1 VDLINPKSKV
11 TGTTPEK
18 RKSKHIF
25 IDLPKIQ
32 PLHEQWFERAAEKG
46 QWTANSIQ
54 FTSALLKEG
63 LKGRCITRD
72 LKWGTPIPLEEYK
85 EKVFYVWFD
94 APIGYLS
101 ITANYAQN
109 EWEKWWK
116 NPENV
121 QLYQFMGKDNITFH
135 SVIFPCSLLGTKD
148 PYTMLHHIST
158 TEFLNYELDEKTG
171 KPKKFSK
178 SRSTGV
184 FGDDAMRTGIP
195 SEVWRYYLL
204 VNRPEQQDTVFL
216 WNDFL
221 AKNNSELLA
230 NLGNFSNRLLKFLAS
245 ATFGGKV
252 PAAGAD
258 EHPEDKKFVGSL
270 YAKYEEYRDL
280 MELVKIKDGL
290 RVCMAFSSLC
300 NLYIQDN
307 KPWDLAKTD
316 ARRCG
321 QVVKTGLCALR
332 LLCAMLEPFIPSF
345 SAKVYEQMRLLN
357 EKGERSERDETLL
370 AFVNGHPERI
380 RDLVPSGHQ
389 IGEPAPIFR
398 EIKPEEVEQWKKAF
412 GGRDEVVAAK

>member
-1 VDLINPKSKV
+1 M
-11 TGTTPEK
+11 
-18 RKSKHIF
+18 RKSKHVF

-158 TEFLNYELDEKTG
+158 TEFLNYEIDEKTG

-245 ATFGGKV
+245 ATFGGKI
-252 PAAGAD
+252 PTANAD
-258 EHPEDKKFVGSL
+258 EHIDDKKFIGAL

-280 MELVKIKDGL
+280 LEQVKIKDGL

-300 NLYIQDN
+300 NQYIQDN

-316 ARRCG
+316 ASRCG

-380 RDLVPSGHQ
+380 RDLVASGHQ

-412 GGRDEVVAAK
+412 GGRDEVAPAK